1 MIYVTPI
8 INLAES
14 ELEWHFTSA
23 SGPGGQNVNRV
34 SAAVHLRFDVGRS
47 PSFGEQV
54 RQRLT
59 RLAGKRMTIGGELVI
74 KAQRFRS
81 QDRNREDALNR
92 LVVLIRRAADPRRP
106 RYSTR
111 PTAASK
117 ERRLV
122 AKVRRSESKRRRRP
136 PGTPDFED

>member
-1 MIYVTPI
+1 MIRVTST

-14 ELEWHFTSA
+14 ELGWHFITA

-47 PSFGEQV
+47 PSLGEQV

-59 RLAGKRMTIGGELVI
+59 RLAGKRMTSGGELVI

-81 QDRNREDALNR
+81 QDRNRDDALNR
-92 LVVLIRRAADPRRP
+92 LVALIRRAAEPRRP
-106 RYSTR
+106 RRPTG
-111 PTAASK
+111 PTAASR

-122 AKVRRSESKRRRRP
+122 AKARRGRAKRLRRP
-136 PGTPDFED
+136 PGTPDLED